1 MGINLEM
8 VLKPKSKLLHQKV
21 EVYELE
27 MELLEPKRLFRLIFE
42 LVGLEI
48 FSIKNGSPSDRKAT
62 FQISVE

>member
-48 FSIKNGSPSDRKAT
+48 FSIKNGSPSDRKTT